1 MHKKEGIL
9 PLILET
15 AVIIIAQIFA
25 IAAQW

>member
-15 AVIIIAQIFA
+15 AVIIIPQPFFA
-25 IAAQW
+25 IAAQ